1 MKKLQ
6 RGEISPSFS
15 LLSWPATGLL
25 SPADLSLP
33 RPLPI
38 AWPCPSPTKTSR
50 SSKHLTF
57 ALITAEE
64 SRRRSRPVTMP
75 SSLADSGLPL
85 LNPKLWIL
93 DSTILSMRL
102 LTPSELSVHCR
113 ASVTNKYS
121 PALHSSLKH
130 QLKYLCCRIVFTGP
144 KCLWVPVSPSTYIQ
158 ELWLKLWLVSQKEGP
173 LLSLF
178 SWLWSLQ
185 ELGTAH
191 LPKVVNSLTELDQL
205 NVKKER
211 IVSQINCFI
220 FQHGV
225 LIKGIPAE
233 CIAMPTWIFIWCPRT
248 TISWILYCCMV
259 FNYSS
264 QGL

>member
-1 MKKLQ
+1 
-6 RGEISPSFS
+6 
-15 LLSWPATGLL
+15 
-25 SPADLSLP
+25 
-33 RPLPI
+33 
-38 AWPCPSPTKTSR
+38 
-50 SSKHLTF
+50 
-57 ALITAEE
+57 
-64 SRRRSRPVTMP
+64 
-75 SSLADSGLPL
+75 
-85 LNPKLWIL
+85 
-93 DSTILSMRL
+93 MRL

-130 QLKYLCCRIVFTGP
+130 QLKYLCYQIVFFRTQVSLGSG
-144 KCLWVPVSPSTYIQ
+144 LWVPVSPSTYIR

-220 FQHGV
+220 LQQGV

-233 CIAMPTWIFIWCPRT
+233 CQHEFLFGAHSPLYRGFYIVAWFST
-248 TISWILYCCMV
+248 TAHKGFRL
-259 FNYSS
+259 
-264 QGL
+264 